1 MGGKCVFGEVGGVL
15 TSFAFH
21 GGGEG
26 FDNFVTGSLSI
37 EDCHCRF

>member
-21 GGGEG
+21 RGEG